1 MAGQPNKGA
10 WHGKKPEKSIPF
22 KKGDKRTI
30 EASKKGGA
38 ARKAKCARFRS
49 LREAA
54 EALRDLPSLNP
65 ESSNGVEAVLAMYRQ
80 AQEGN
85 PKAFHELSLLLG
97 EATQKVEVNKLPT
110 IIDDIPRAETPD
122 T

>member
-30 EASKKGGA
+30 EAAKKGGA
-38 ARKAKCARFRS
+38 AKKAKCARFRS

-97 EATQKVEVNKLPT
+97 EATQKVEVKDLPT
-110 IIDDIPRAETPD
+110 LIDDIPRAETPD

>member
-22 KKGDKRTI
+22 KKGDKRTV
-30 EASKKGGA
+30 EAAKKGGA
-38 ARKAKCARFRS
+38 ARKAQCARFRS

-97 EATQKVEVNKLPT
+97 EATQKVEVKDLPT
-110 IIDDIPRAETPD
+110 LIDDIPRAETPD